1 MTPQLGWTG
10 VTNEA
15 AAIPGSVVETDAQL
29 RLRQTISTAQPSAS
43 MYEGLLGA
51 LRAVEE
57 VTRVKVYENDT
68 HDTDANGIPG
78 HSICCVVENGES
90 ASIAETI
97 FNRKP
102 IGCGTYGE
110 ETETVTDS
118 YGNKNSI
125 SFQRPAYV
133 DFDVTVTVKPLT
145 GYSEADTPAAIAAG
159 IASYLNSLTSGDG
172 LTVSLLWWA
181 AMNTMAAQ
189 SAPTFSITSVTVGR
203 HGEAQGTE
211 DIALTFDEVA
221 RGNVNYIEAVSY
233 KHLGVA
239 TAGRSVS
246 AYELF
251 LEIMEAREPVT
262 LVTRLKTYDNMMIT
276 AISASDSA
284 QTMFGLRA
292 SVSLQ
297 QIRRVSVATMSIQQT
312 CSSSKI
318 TYEQADTSNAWNGF
332 VSPEVVLGSLYGDSD
347 YSGTTSTT
355 PIYPSGSGSS
365 GGSNS
370 SILNDIWDWA
380 SGIWRS

>member
-1 MTPQLGWTG
+1 M
-10 VTNEA
+10 
-15 AAIPGSVVETDAQL
+15 
-29 RLRQTISTAQPSAS
+29 
-43 MYEGLLGA
+43 
-51 LRAVEE
+51 
-57 VTRVKVYENDT
+57 
-68 HDTDANGIPG
+68 
-78 HSICCVVENGES
+78 
-90 ASIAETI
+90 
-97 FNRKP
+97 
-102 IGCGTYGE
+102 
-110 ETETVTDS
+110 
-118 YGNKNSI
+118 NSI
-125 SFQRPAYV
+125 VKTLLRDSAGNEFV
-133 DFDVTVTVKPLT
+133 FDAVFSADHAHNVTVTQHPVQSGAAVADHAFVNPVEVT
-145 GYSEADTPAAIAAG
+145 MDIGFSDVNDVRYYFEAGQTYESTYGA
-159 IASYLNSLTSGDG
+159 
-172 LTVSLLWWA
+172 
-181 AMNTMAAQ
+181 
-189 SAPTFSITSVTVGR
+189 
-203 HGEAQGTE
+203 
-211 DIALTFDEVA
+211 
-221 RGNVNYIEAVSY
+221 
-233 KHLGVA
+233 A

-355 PIYPSGSGSS
+355 PIYPSGSSSS